1 MPVMTTMPTTAPNA
15 SAASNP
21 LLAQAQQIAIQ
32 QQLAGALLGKS
43 LQDYSPTVAG
53 PSGNPFARS
62 TVNYGDIISQIAN
75 SLGGHA
81 LLNQI
86 GPEQLQL
93 AQLSH
98 DIQAQDTSGVVQALE
113 GGQVGVPGPDGSTPA
128 TVAGDPLQAIKL
140 AGQSYSPAV
149 NAIGNSLLQ
158 TWLEGQLKS
167 VVDAGQIGTLTRNS
181 TGPSVLSALTPG
193 PFGMRMGNPGALTPY
208 LRDATAGN
216 TVSTWSP
223 LSGQFISTL
232 QPPVRGASIS
242 TPVGTTTTPGM
253 PGNVINYGSS
263 TSTTGSGTAPGSGN
277 TPATTDNSADV
288 QTSPLAPQPKIT
300 PEAASAALGSAIVQD
315 PSGKITMPQTPS
327 SEAQS
332 QLAKEQQTTLEEG
345 RTQGQ
350 GFNAQLPNIIG
361 MLKLIP
367 QSDLGLGKDWLLQA
381 RRALISAGVS
391 QDDANQ
397 VVNTQTY
404 LKAALTQTTHFA
416 REFNSRTT
424 QLELMNFMKALGA
437 TQDIDPGTAK
447 NLMINQIVDGVNN
460 NVLHN
465 RNIAKFSSNPV
476 LGGAASQYSVPG
488 FPSMPDVMDMLDKA
502 HIAFHIAPQPG
513 ESSEKTLSDGWDPMG
528 LWQNMELGM
537 PTRQPLTTSQAAAMG
552 SPPDYSK
559 MSDQD
564 ILKSLKASGGHF

>member
-1 MPVMTTMPTTAPNA
+1 MPVMTTMPTPAPNA
-15 SAASNP
+15 SAATNP

-62 TVNYGDIISQIAN
+62 TVNFGDIISQIAN

-98 DIQAQDTSGVVQALE
+98 DIQAQDTAGVVQALQ
-113 GGQVGVPGPDGSTPA
+113 GGQVGVPGPDGSTPT
-128 TVAGDPLQAIKL
+128 TVPGDPYEAIKL
-140 AGQSYSPAV
+140 ADASYSPAV
-149 NAIGNSLLQ
+149 NGIGQSLLS
-158 TWLEGQLKS
+158 TLLASKLKS
-167 VVDAGQIGTLTRNS
+167 ALDPAAIGTLLRNS
-181 TGPSVLSALTPG
+181 PGSNIAKAITDTPWGFQLTNPAALGPYYKS
-193 PFGMRMGNPGALTPY
+193 
-208 LRDATAGN
+208 ATAGSTVN
-216 TVSTWSP
+216 TFSP
-223 LSGQFISTL
+223 ETGQFISTL
-232 QPPVRGASIS
+232 QPPVRGASVS
-242 TPVGTTTTPGM
+242 TPGGTATTPGM
-253 PGNVINYGSS
+253 PGNVITYGSGAQAAGADAAAGGGAAS
-263 TSTTGSGTAPGSGN
+263 Q
-277 TPATTDNSADV
+277 PADNSADV

-350 GFNAQLPNIIG
+350 AFSAQLPNIIG

-367 QSDLGLGKDWLLQA
+367 QSDLGLGKDWLLNA
-381 RRALISAGVS
+381 RRTLISAGVS
-391 QDDANQ
+391 PDDANK

-424 QLELMNFMKALGA
+424 QLELMNFMKAQGA
-437 TQDIDPGTAK
+437 TQDIDPATAK
-447 NLMINQIVDGVNN
+447 NLMIDQLIDGVNN

-476 LGGAASQYSVPG
+476 LGGAASQYAVPR

-502 HIAFHIAPQPG
+502 GIAFHIGPQPG
-513 ESSEKTLSDGWDPMG
+513 ESSETATSGFDPTG
-528 LWQNMELGM
+528 LWQNMELGAA
-537 PTRQPLTTSQAAAMG
+537 TRQPITTSQAAAAAG
-552 SPPDYSK
+552 SPDYSK

-564 ILKSLKASGGHF
+564 ILTSLKASGGHF